1 MSNRLF
7 FCVRQPCSRLPA
19 GVVVVEAPKGVR
31 LELLDA
37 RVHVGLVVVA
47 DVEHVV
53 VAVDGAGERLQ
64 ADVRRAAV
72 AGETHHGDV
81 LGRHPLGAQAR
92 LDARE
97 HRRRGRKGRDHRVVA
112 EGQLR
117 EVEAGG
123 AHAAGGQ
130 RRHRMGAEH
139 LERLA
144 HGQGAAAAG
153 ARLVPVEELLVGNG
167 ARVHGH
173 R

>member
-1 MSNRLF
+1 MGRHD
-7 FCVRQPCSRLPA
+7 
-19 GVVVVEAPKGVR
+19 VEQALLLREAAVLALARRCGGR
-31 LELLDA
+31 GGAEGGEARLLDA

-81 LGRHPLGAQAR
+81 LGRRPLGAQAR

-117 EVEAGG
+117 EVETGG
-123 AHAAGGQ
+123 AHAASGQ
-130 RRHRMGAEH
+130 RRHRMGSEH

-144 HGQGAAAAG
+144 HG
-153 ARLVPVEELLVGNG
+153 
-167 ARVHGH
+167 
-173 R
+173 